1 MKRIAFLFALTLAL
15 ATPALASNG
24 ERWDWWF
31 CPLPTDE
38 AIPSTLATGCATAEK
53 DEGKKGDFSLLA
65 PPAKVVWAVAKGSAK
80 GSFWV
85 AKKGAKGA
93 AFAVTKV
100 AHFLF

>member
-1 MKRIAFLFALTLAL
+1 MKRIALLFALTLAL
-15 ATPALASNG
+15 AVPASAG
-24 ERWDWWF
+24 K
-31 CPLPTDE
+31 TV
-38 AIPSTLATGCATAEK
+38 PSLLTAGCATAEK
-53 DEGKKGDFSLLA
+53 AEEKKGDFSLLA

-85 AKKGAKGA
+85 AKKGVKGA